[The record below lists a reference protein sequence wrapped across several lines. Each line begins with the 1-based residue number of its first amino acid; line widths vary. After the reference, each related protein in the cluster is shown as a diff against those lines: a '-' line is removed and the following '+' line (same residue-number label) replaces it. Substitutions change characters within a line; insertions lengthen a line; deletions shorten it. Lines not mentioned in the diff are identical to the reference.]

1 MKQFREC
8 FHKCLLENRKRNLTV
23 GGPIPQAGIPDWKQK
38 QKQIKSCT
46 PAFIFLCVLTVDIT

>member
-23 GGPIPQAGIPDWKQK
+23 GGPIPQTGIPDWKQK
-38 QKQIKSCT
+38 QKQIKNDKEAAHQHS
-46 PAFIFLCVLTVDIT
+46 FFSVS